1 MKGIV
6 ALLALAAA
14 RAFVAPRARSC
25 GGTMCT
31 MELASTVIEEAA
43 QPVPKVPANAW
54 KWPPAWP
61 FPSDFMEVVVDEE
74 KSKSFSFAPAQVA
87 EFQKHLS
94 YFVTPGMSVLEIGAQ
109 TDSLLSP
116 MEGKVKVDR
125 LALTGKAFSEI
136 SSPGSIQSLKVEGGG
151 SDVAMPFDKEAFD
164 AVVFSTAVESLV
176 EPRDVFREI
185 WRVLKPGGRCIVCFS
200 GKPNIPDLKPI
211 KMWTTMTEEQKIW
224 IVGSYY
230 QYSAAEGWENI
241 EG

>member
-1 MKGIV
+1 MRWIL
-6 ALLALAAA
+6 ALLTLAAA
-14 RAFVAPRARSC
+14 GAFVAPRAKVC
-25 GGTMCT
+25 GGAICT
-31 MELASTVIEEAA
+31 MELASTVADAA
-43 QPVPKVPANAW
+43 KPVPKVPANAW

-61 FPSDFMEVVVDEE
+61 FPPDFLEVVLDED

-94 YFVTPGMSVLEIGAQ
+94 FFVTPGMSVLEIGAQ
-109 TDSLLSP
+109 TDSLLTP
-116 MEGKVKVDR
+116 MEGKVKVER
-125 LALTGKAFSEI
+125 LALTDKAFSKTA
-136 SSPGSIQSLKVEGGG
+136 SSKVFSLQNDGVSE
-151 SDVAMPFDKEAFD
+151 VVMPFDKEAFD
-164 AVVFSTAVESLV
+164 TVLFSTAVESLV